1 MYERERTDKTF
12 ISGELRIEIE
22 SSIAETFKME
32 MCVRNLIC

>member
-1 MYERERTDKTF
+1 MYEGERSDKIF

-32 MCVRNLIC
+32 MCARNLIC